1 MRLVCWNVNGL
12 RTLKGF
18 QPWYAL
24 PSWEACLEELRAD
37 MACFQEMKM
46 TRKQLQHSMCV
57 MDAYEAFYDLHPSKG
72 YSGTA
77 TYIRKDVCM
86 PLQAERGI
94 TGQHSGIGGEAVQT
108 RNGVPPD
115 LYAAL
120 DAEGRSVVLDCGFF
134 VLINVYAPNETG
146 PERVEYK
153 MAFYHALE
161 ERVRLLIARGRE
173 VVVVGD
179 MNVIA
184 HPMDHCEGAI
194 LSGAEQV
201 EFMAHPARSWFQ
213 ALLAPRTGILVDV
226 TRSLH
231 PHREKM
237 YTCWNTLIDARPA
250 NYGTRLDYILLTPGL
265 VPWVAAADIQPQIYG
280 SDHCPVF
287 LELHDTRCI
296 DGKDVR
302 LADVLHGQKGAD
314 PGAVLRQAASQY
326 DEFSVR
332 TQPKLL
338 AMFRAQADTQNETK
352 KRKAVDTEPSSATTP
367 SVPPSASR
375 SPPRPIPKPAPK
387 ASVTSPVKRRA
398 SAKAAKSNQPNL
410 THFFQKP
417 VPAPS
422 RQSSETDAEA
432 SSAPAETPPLNEALL
447 IPMARERPNE
457 TAAQWNTLF
466 TPHPPPLCN
475 AHREPAKSWIV
486 NKPGI
491 NQGRKFWLCSRP
503 VGPGY
508 QNNKGRDA
516 ANSAY
521 RCDYFAWDSDVKRRQ
536 PKPH

>member
-1 MRLVCWNVNGL
+1 M
-12 RTLKGF
+12 
-18 QPWYAL
+18 
-24 PSWEACLEELRAD
+24 
-37 MACFQEMKM
+37 
-46 TRKQLQHSMCV
+46 
-57 MDAYEAFYDLHPSKG
+57 
-72 YSGTA
+72 
-77 TYIRKDVCM
+77 
-86 PLQAERGI
+86 
-94 TGQHSGIGGEAVQT
+94 
-108 RNGVPPD
+108 
-115 LYAAL
+115 
-120 DAEGRSVVLDCGFF
+120 
-134 VLINVYAPNETG
+134 
-146 PERVEYK
+146 
-153 MAFYHALE
+153 
-161 ERVRLLIARGRE
+161 RLLIARGRE

-265 VPWVAAADIQPQIYG
+265 VPWVAATDIQPQIYG